1 MSTAVLNGNRQQ
13 TQVINT
19 ESEDTPKRTGNPSMH
34 RLKPEMLKSSHPLDF
49 AGGMASDQFCLKKCA
64 ETIVLALEFKTE
76 KEWIDFAK
84 STWRWIGQ
92 AEERRREATV
102 KDLLA
107 RASEDPKVL
116 ELLKE
121 KLQ

>member
-1 MSTAVLNGNRQQ
+1 MTAAVLNGGKQQ
-13 TQVINT
+13 AQIAID
-19 ESEDTPKRTGNPSMH
+19 SEDTPKRIGNPLM
-34 RLKPEMLKSSHPLDF
+34 RGLKPEMYKSPYSLDF
-49 AGGMASDQFCLKKCA
+49 AGGMASDQFCLEKCA
-64 ETIVLALEFKTE
+64 STIVQALEFKTE

-84 STWRWIGQ
+84 QTWRWIGQ
-92 AEERRREATV
+92 AEERRREAV
-102 KDLLA
+102 VQDLLA